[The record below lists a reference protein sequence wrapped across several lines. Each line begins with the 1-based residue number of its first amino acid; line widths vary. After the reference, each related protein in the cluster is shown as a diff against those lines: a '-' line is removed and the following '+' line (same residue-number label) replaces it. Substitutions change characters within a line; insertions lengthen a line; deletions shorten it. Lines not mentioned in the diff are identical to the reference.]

1 MSTETTSNEIRVR
14 TSRIGKRPIELPKGV
29 TLTLQE
35 TPAGSVA
42 EVKGPKGTLSRP
54 LPRGAVIKVEGNQ
67 VAVSTNTRPEQAAC
81 VQGTARAHL
90 ANMVKG
96 VSEGYTKTLEL
107 VGTGYRAELK
117 GTVLHLALG
126 LSHPVV
132 YPLPASIKA
141 QIPADSKG
149 TLIILTGPDKDEMG
163 QTAATLRS
171 FRPPEPYGGKG
182 VRYKDENIRRKAGKA
197 SAKGKGGKGGKLG
210 RTMTKLEGRDRRKL
224 RIRKKITGTSE
235 RPRLSVFRSAK
246 HIYAQVIDDTT
257 GQTLA
262 HASTL
267 SEGIKSELGESN
279 KTEAARMVGRHIARL
294 CREKNITKV
303 VFDRNGYMYHGRVVA
318 LAEGA
323 REGELDF

>member
-1 MSTETTSNEIRVR
+1 MAPEATTQATEPKPR
-14 TSRIGKRPIELPKGV
+14 TSRVGKRPIDVPKGV
-29 TLTLQE
+29 SVTLKD
-35 TPAGSVA
+35 GVV
-42 EVKGPKGTLSRP
+42 EVKGPKGSLSRP
-54 LPRGAVIKVEGNQ
+54 VPAGVVAKIEGAQ
-67 VAVSTNTRPEQAAC
+67 VSVVGDSQNDRAAC
-81 VQGTARAHL
+81 IQGTFRAHL
-90 ANMVKG
+90 ANMIKG
-96 VSEGYTKTLEL
+96 AAEGYTRMLEL
-107 VGTGYRAELK
+107 VGTGYRAEVK
-117 GTVLHLALG
+117 GSVLHLALG

-132 YPLPASIKA
+132 FALPGDIKA
-141 QIPADSKG
+141 QVPADSKG
-149 TLIILTGPDKDEMG
+149 TLIILTGSDKDQMG

-197 SAKGKGGKGGKLG
+197 SAKGGKGGGKGGKL
-210 RTMTKLEGRDRRKL
+210 TMAKLEGRERRKL

-257 GQTLA
+257 GKTLA

-267 SEGIKSELGESN
+267 SEAIQGDLNEAN
-279 KTEAARMVGRHIARL
+279 KTEAARAVGRLIAKL
-294 CREKNITKV
+294 CKDKNITQV

-323 REGELDF
+323 REGELGF